1 VATGGQLDI
10 PEGAV
15 TCVSLTG
22 TNLTAITGGRVSAL
36 LDPTALSSAT
46 VASASATSALLDVV
60 MPVPAGASAEHEL
73 VVVAGAATLARRGVR
88 LLPLTVAAGGTHDP
102 ASTRGT
108 PSHPFGSLVPAVRE
122 ARAGGSISVTG
133 TVLWRAGTNAENA
146 TLAQGV
152 RILGANG
159 STIVSGGS
167 NGPAGT
173 LTLSGNLLRG
183 IIFADFQNPGTTPIL
198 HAQPAMGASPGQ
210 ASVTLSNVALRSSN
224 AGLEVLDGA
233 VVDLESTVPGAC
245 NLVNLRQYGVRV
257 NGGEL
262 NVTGCVFANVQH
274 TAIILEGDT
283 SASVMGSSFTLNGDR
298 TVNADAAHIS
308 LEGPVNLDV
317 ASSEFSGGDGSAV
330 IVGNNATL
338 NFAGGNL
345 MNDVGEPGGSCAGIW
360 QRGTGT
366 AVVLGKLPTGN
377 TFSNMACPGY
387 YRDGAGTL
395 VADDATFTN
404 TNLMLLGSGTATLRR
419 TQISNP
425 QGAASP
431 LSGFVASCVQ
441 TCDVDVE
448 GISVN
453 GGVNGLD
460 LGSNVRINLRAVPNT
475 AGNGRDSCSTTNA
488 HNSGMYVH
496 DGAQVL
502 QAASCV
508 AGANGLAGVAVSNA
522 TFNGGP
528 IFVMENNGQ
537 RDDATFNDGLVAQ
550 AGATVSI
557 VNPRLRC
564 NSMLFPENPGTQMPA
579 HRGIRVQTGGSV
591 TLQGGYLEG
600 CLQGVRVEGGTVS
613 ISQTTLDGHD
623 SAVHASGGN
632 TTLRGVKARYNLHS
646 ALRADGNSTVAT
658 DIETLPGGG
667 VVPIEFD
674 QNRQWGAHITG
685 GATVTMA
692 NTSVT
697 RNSSQGIYVN
707 GTSAVQ
713 PTVSVTG
720 TLVQSNGAGL
730 YMTGRVDTFTVT
742 GTQFSN
748 NEYEGV
754 RVDDE
759 ATLAMTDCVFNNN
772 GTVGTTSAY
781 LSDFRTTAEAEPI
794 TCERC
799 SFAGVSIPF
808 NINGYRCGGPQG
820 PGGGTGSPNCPRN
833 GPNVTANG
841 NTRRAWR
848 LAGPSAG
855 FFFSN

>member
-1 VATGGQLDI
+1 MATGGQLDI

-60 MPVPAGASAEHEL
+60 MPVPAGAPAEHEL

-108 PSHPFGSLVPAVRE
+108 PAHPFGSLVPAVRE

-133 TVLWRAGTNAENA
+133 TVLWRAGTNTENA

-159 STIVSGGS
+159 SSIVSGGS

-198 HAQPAMGASPGQ
+198 RAQPAMGASPGQ

-425 QGAASP
+425 QGAASA

-448 GISVN
+448 GISVT
-453 GGVNGLD
+453 GGANGLD
-460 LGSNVRINLRAVPNT
+460 VGSNVRINLRAVPSSNLFLQ
-475 AGNGRDSCSTTNA
+475 NGCYTFNA
-488 HNSGMYVH
+488 HSSGMYVH

-502 QAASCV
+502 QSAQCYT
-508 AGANGLAGVAVSNA
+508 AGNGLAGVAVSNA

-537 RDDATFNDGLVAQ
+537 RNDAAFNDGLVAQ
-550 AGATVSI
+550 AGATVS
-557 VNPRLRC
+557 VVTPRLKC
-564 NSMLFPENPGTQMPA
+564 NAMRSAQNPGAETPA

-591 TLQGGYLEG
+591 TLEGGFLES

-623 SAVHASGGN
+623 SAVHASGGS

-646 ALRADGNSTVAT
+646 ALRADGNSTV
-658 DIETLPGGG
+658 ETQAYAFPDGGG
-667 VVPIEFD
+667 SLTTEFD

-685 GATVTMA
+685 GATVNMTA
-692 NTSVT
+692 TWVT
-697 RNSSQGIYVN
+697 RNPSQGIYVN
-707 GTSAVQ
+707 GTASLQ
-713 PTVSVTG
+713 PTVSLTSALVT
-720 TLVQSNGAGL
+720 SNGAGL
-730 YMTGRVDTFTVT
+730 YMTGRVDSFTAT
-742 GTQFSN
+742 GTHFSS

-759 ATLAMTDCVFNNN
+759 ATLAMTNCVFNNN

-781 LSDFRTTAEAEPI
+781 LSDFRTTGEAEYI
-794 TCERC
+794 ACDGC
-799 SFAGVSIPF
+799 SFAGVSIPL
-808 NINGYRCGGPQG
+808 NINGYRCGA
-820 PGGGTGSPNCPRN
+820 TGYPSCPRQ
-833 GPNVTANG
+833 GTSVTVNG
-841 NTRRAWR
+841 NTRPAWR
-848 LAGPSAG
+848 LAGPSSG